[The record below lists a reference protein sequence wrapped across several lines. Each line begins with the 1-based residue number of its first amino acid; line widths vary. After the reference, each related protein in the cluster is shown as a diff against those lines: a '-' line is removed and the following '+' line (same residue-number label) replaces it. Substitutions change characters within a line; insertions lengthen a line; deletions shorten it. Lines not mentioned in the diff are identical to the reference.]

1 MGLFSFVGGLI
12 GAGKQAKATKKA
24 AQLQYDAAQA
34 GIRETARQFDTTRA
48 DFAPYQAAG
57 REALDSMT
65 ALLGLSGADQQQS
78 EIDALRNSPLYQ
90 TLYRTGEEAVL
101 SNAAATGG
109 LRGGNTTRSLYNLGE
124 DTLSSVIA
132 NQLSN
137 YGGLVGVGTGAAGAV
152 GNFGANAVAQQA
164 NLRNQGAGAQ
174 AQSALVR
181 GGLAAQNWMNAG
193 TYLED
198 TIRGIIG
205 GFGGGKEVG
214 AARSG
219 TGGFDWS
226 KVLM

>member
-24 AQLQYDAAQA
+24 AQLQHDAAMA
-34 GIRETARQFDTTRA
+34 GVSETRRQFDATRA
-48 DFAPYQAAG
+48 DFAPYQQAG
-57 REALDSMT
+57 TEALARME
-65 ALLGLSGADQQQS
+65 ALLGLQGAQAQTS
-78 EIDALRNSPLYQ
+78 EIDSLRASPLYRS
-90 TLYRTGEEAVL
+90 LYNAGEEATL
-101 SNAAATGG
+101 ANASATGG
-109 LRGGNTTRSLYNLGE
+109 LRGGNTQRSLYNLGE